1 MKTRQDLFELF
12 GKFGIETKTYEH
24 EALFTVEESKAVKE
38 KIAGAHSKNLF
49 VKDKRGKVFALITL
63 ADAVIDLKKIHEII
77 GASGRVSFTTADQLY
92 DLWGVR
98 PGSVTPF
105 GAINDV
111 NLQVTVVL
119 DAALMAHELL
129 NFHPLENIATTSIK
143 REDLLVFLVAT
154 GHKPNIC
161 EIS

>member
-1 MKTRQDLFELF
+1 MKTRQDLFNLF
-12 GKFGIETKTYEH
+12 GKLGIETKTFEH
-24 EALFTVEESKAVKE
+24 EALFTVEESKAVKAQ
-38 KIAGAHSKNLF
+38 IAGAHSKNLF
-49 VKDKRGKVFALITL
+49 VKDKKGKVFALITL

-105 GAINDV
+105 GAINDTG
-111 NLQVTVVL
+111 LAVTVIL
-119 DAALMAHELL
+119 DAALMANEVL
-129 NFHPLENIATTSIK
+129 NFHPLENTATTSIS
-143 REDLLVFLVAT
+143 REDLVVFLKAT
-154 GHKPNIC
+154 GHEPIMC